1 MQFVS
6 EFKCSTLIIFCQLF
20 LNLDVHSYM
29 FDACVPE
36 FRCDMLL
43 DFVPFL
49 VQDDIYMHLGKSACA
64 SLHLS
69 DIFPM
74 LPLKQ
79 FQCLFD

>member
-1 MQFVS
+1 
-6 EFKCSTLIIFCQLF
+6 
-20 LNLDVHSYM
+20 M